1 MQDRGQR
8 RVGMGELRREISA
21 YLMCVCCPRRT
32 DTPQTLAKAALPLL
46 DNVPSGR
53 RPERTLVWHALCQ
66 SMEMPLRTDMKRR
79 AIRKSKPVRVKRGNA
94 SAKPPRMRRAIT
106 KPPSDLADAVI
117 DGAARALGLTIDPAW
132 REGVAFHLLLVLSHA
147 TRVDAFELPDDTE
160 PAPVFH
166 A

>member
-1 MQDRGQR
+1 M
-8 RVGMGELRREISA
+8 
-21 YLMCVCCPRRT
+21 
-32 DTPQTLAKAALPLL
+32 
-46 DNVPSGR
+46 
-53 RPERTLVWHALCQ
+53 WHALCQ

-94 SAKPPRMRRAIT
+94 SAKPPRTRRAIT